1 MIYSLLAVGTFFS
14 QYWPVLA
21 LLVALIALYI
31 VSIFRRKKDSEQAQ
45 KMIDE
50 LKPGT
55 KVKTYTGFY
64 GTIDSI
70 RETTDGKVV
79 MLRIGEEGGKQ
90 AFVEID
96 ANAIYGIDS
105 KTDVVYDAQGNIIVK
120 EDDSSKTNNKNKEEE
135 QEPEKAPEQQKEKDE
150 RVKKPRKSK
159 NETKDA
165 KDFSA
170 SDIQPIKEEKKKTR
184 KTKKE
189 EK

>member
-14 QYWPVLA
+14 QYWPVLV
-21 LLVALIALYI
+21 LLVALIALYV
-31 VSIFRRKKDSEQAQ
+31 VSMVRRKKDSEQAQ

-79 MLRIGEEGGKQ
+79 MLKIGEQGGKE

-120 EDDSSKTNNKNKEEE
+120 EDNSTKTSSKSEPKEQIEQAEQKEE
-135 QEPEKAPEQQKEKDE
+135 KDI
-150 RVKKPRKSK
+150 
-159 NETKDA
+159 KDW
-165 KDFSA
+165 SA
-170 SDIQPIKEEKKKTR
+170 SDIEPVKTEKKKAKKAKEEK
-184 KTKKE
+184 
-189 EK
+189 

>member
-14 QYWPVLA
+14 QYWPVLV
-21 LLVALIALYI
+21 LLVALIALYV
-31 VSIFRRKKDSEQAQ
+31 VSMVRRKKDSEQAQ

-79 MLRIGEEGGKQ
+79 MLKIGEQGGKE

-120 EDDSSKTNNKNKEEE
+120 EDNSTKTSIKSEPKEQVEQKEE
-135 QEPEKAPEQQKEKDE
+135 KAESE
-150 RVKKPRKSK
+150 
-159 NETKDA
+159 A
-165 KDFSA
+165 KDIKDWSA
-170 SDIQPIKEEKKKTR
+170 SDIEPVKTEKKKAKKAKEEK
-184 KTKKE
+184 
-189 EK
+189 

>member
-14 QYWPVLA
+14 QYWPVLV
-21 LLVALIALYI
+21 LLVALIALYV
-31 VSIFRRKKDSEQAQ
+31 VSIFRRKKDNEQAQ

-120 EDDSSKTNNKNKEEE
+120 EDNSQKTETAEPAEEKTEEKVEKNK
-135 QEPEKAPEQQKEKDE
+135 
-150 RVKKPRKSK
+150 
-159 NETKDA
+159 KDA

-170 SDIQPIKEEKKKTR
+170 SDIEPIKEEKKKTR

-189 EK
+189 EEK

>member
-14 QYWPVLA
+14 QYWPVLV
-21 LLVALIALYI
+21 LLVALIALYV
-31 VSIFRRKKDSEQAQ
+31 VSMVRRKKDSEQAQ

-79 MLRIGEEGGKQ
+79 MLKIGEQGGKE

-120 EDDSSKTNNKNKEEE
+120 EDNSTKTSIKSEPKEQVEQKEE
-135 QEPEKAPEQQKEKDE
+135 KAESE
-150 RVKKPRKSK
+150 
-159 NETKDA
+159 A
-165 KDFSA
+165 KDIKDWSA
-170 SDIQPIKEEKKKTR
+170 SDIEPVKTEKKRAKKAKEEK
-184 KTKKE
+184 
-189 EK
+189 